1 MQCAGYSATVSEEEQ
16 HLTDQTGRL
25 WMSWTTSLGKWAA
38 LSYCIFGRRKKKGK
52 VGRLGGTTREKR
64 DLLGTIPSLKGVA
77 TT

>member
-38 LSYCIFGRRKKKGK
+38 LSYCIFGKKKERESWK
-52 VGRLGGTTREKR
+52 TRRDDEREKR
-64 DLLGTIPSLKGVA
+64 LLGTIPSLKGVA

>member
-38 LSYCIFGRRKKKGK
+38 LSYCIFGKKKERESLEDSE
-52 VGRLGGTTREKR
+52 GRRERKETF
-64 DLLGTIPSLKGVA
+64 GYHPIP
-77 TT
+77 